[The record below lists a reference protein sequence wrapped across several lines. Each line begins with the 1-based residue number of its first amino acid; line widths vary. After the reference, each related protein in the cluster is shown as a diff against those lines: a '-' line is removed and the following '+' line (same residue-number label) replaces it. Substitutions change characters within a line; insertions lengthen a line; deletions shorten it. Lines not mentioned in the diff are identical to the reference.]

1 MLIQMLTLSEAAEGS
16 VGLREE
22 IDGAGRE
29 HKGLPL
35 GGEGSFINYTSFRAL
50 TITCQ

>member
-22 IDGAGRE
+22 IDIAGRE

-35 GGEGSFINYTSFRAL
+35 DGGASFINYISFRAL

>member
-16 VGLREE
+16 AGLREE
-22 IDGAGRE
+22 IDIAGRE
-29 HKGLPL
+29 HKELPL
-35 GGEGSFINYTSFRAL
+35 EGGSFINYISFRAL